1 MIVISLRSRAVH
13 AVYKCIYVLV
23 YSQWLPGGEGGGV
36 ADPAVKVTMMV
47 AKISQDSLGSDG
59 GR

>member
-1 MIVISLRSRAVH
+1 MQCIN
-13 AVYKCIYVLV
+13 VYM
-23 YSQWLPGGEGGGV
+23 YSYTASGCLGGRGGGV